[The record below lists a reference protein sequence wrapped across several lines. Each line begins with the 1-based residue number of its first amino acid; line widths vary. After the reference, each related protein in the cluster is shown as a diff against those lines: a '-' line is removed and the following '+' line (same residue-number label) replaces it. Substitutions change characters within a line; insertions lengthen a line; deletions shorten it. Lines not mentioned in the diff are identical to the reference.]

1 MGAVIA
7 FLTSRWFL
15 TGIGAAVLAALAWFL
30 GPLLSFLEDWPIRLG
45 IVLLI
50 ALVWRSVRRPPS
62 SPFMSVRESGVR
74 IRHQA
79 Q

>member
-30 GPLLSFLEDWPIRLG
+30 GPLLEDVPISVEIGRSS
-45 IVLLI
+45 
-50 ALVWRSVRRPPS
+50 AAVWGR
-62 SPFMSVRESGVR
+62 
-74 IRHQA
+74 
-79 Q
+79 